1 MKLKRLKEI
10 FVENKL
16 SQDDMYL
23 EYDNNDNVKRFI
35 VNFYEVYKFLFTKVS
50 ERWTVSIV
58 KEMTITDRSM
68 KIIKKMRE
76 LAEKLSA
83 EKT

>member
-23 EYDNNDNVKRFI
+23 ECDNNDNAKRFI

>member
-23 EYDNNDNVKRFI
+23 ECDNNDNVKRFI